1 MRTNLCL
8 AITMAVVGLFLSKGS
23 GQEPDGP
30 VSASPS
36 TTPEATTESTTSP
49 AANTASM
56 PEFKKLSEIKW
67 DKILPDLGEN
77 SPEISILHV
86 DPTTHAT
93 QLLVRAPK
101 AIHIRKHWHSANE
114 MHMIIAGN

>member
-1 MRTNLCL
+1 MRTNSYL
-8 AITMAVVGLFLSKGS
+8 AIAVAVVGLFVSKGS

-36 TTPEATTESTTSP
+36 TTPEATTEPTTSP

-77 SPEISILHV
+77 SRNIPGLYVE
-86 DPTTHAT
+86 PTTLAP

-101 AIHIRKHWHSANE
+101 AIHIRK
-114 MHMIIAGN
+114 